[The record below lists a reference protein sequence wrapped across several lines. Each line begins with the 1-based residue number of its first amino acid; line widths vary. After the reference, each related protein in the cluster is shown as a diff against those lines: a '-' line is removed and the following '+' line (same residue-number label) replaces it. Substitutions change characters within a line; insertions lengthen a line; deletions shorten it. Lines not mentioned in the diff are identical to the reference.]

1 MAGVNLPFEISIN
14 WTLTGLPLKN
24 YLCLRLSVIET
35 TLGVYT
41 KTIIINNNYSMT
53 WRSIVVDIEFC
64 VLLNPFC
71 SFAYTCLIT
80 SALAN
85 RHMLKLALFTCE
97 IHIIIILIVI
107 SKITFNNNY

>member
-1 MAGVNLPFEISIN
+1 M
-14 WTLTGLPLKN
+14 
-24 YLCLRLSVIET
+24 
-35 TLGVYT
+35 
-41 KTIIINNNYSMT
+41 
-53 WRSIVVDIEFC
+53 VDIEFC
-64 VLLNPFC
+64 VPLDAFC

-85 RHMLKLALFTCE
+85 RHMLKALFTCE